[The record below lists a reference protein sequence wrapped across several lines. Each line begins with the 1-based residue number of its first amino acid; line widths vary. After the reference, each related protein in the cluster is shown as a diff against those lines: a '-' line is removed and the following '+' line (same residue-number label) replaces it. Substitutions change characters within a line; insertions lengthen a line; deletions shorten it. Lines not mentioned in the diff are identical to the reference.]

1 MWVVLWGS
9 IVNAIAIVSGSLLGR
24 TLRFP
29 ERIRQTIMQALGLAV
44 VLIGLSM
51 GLESNNI
58 LIPIVSLVVGSI
70 IGEGAN
76 VELRMAGLGDSLQ
89 RRMRQVQAGAG
100 STTFTEGFMT
110 ATLVYCVGAMAV
122 VGSLNSGL
130 TGEHQ
135 VLYAKSMLDGVSAV
149 FFAASLGIGVG
160 FSAISV
166 LVYQGGIALLAT
178 YLAPFLSDPVIA
190 ELTSTGGILIFGIG
204 LNMLGLTKLRV
215 GNMLPAMIIALLL
228 TISLGG

>member
-1 MWVVLWGS
+1 
-9 IVNAIAIVSGSLLGR
+9 
-24 TLRFP
+24 
-29 ERIRQTIMQALGLAV
+29 
-44 VLIGLSM
+44 
-51 GLESNNI
+51 
-58 LIPIVSLVVGSI
+58 
-70 IGEGAN
+70 
-76 VELRMAGLGDSLQ
+76 
-89 RRMRQVQAGAG
+89 
-100 STTFTEGFMT
+100 MT

-149 FFAASLGIGVG
+149 FFAASLGMGVG
-160 FSAISV
+160 FSAIPV